1 MVNIMKANGQREP
14 FSEKKLRHSIQRAG
28 IPAALQQQVVDRV
41 EAQLHEDITS
51 AEIYRTIIA
60 YLGTSEDPYSKTKY
74 TLKEAI
80 MLLGP
85 SGYPFED
92 YFAHILESRGYDVK
106 TRQIM
111 KGRCIT
117 HEVDVLAR
125 KNGKT
130 SMVEAKFHN
139 SIGARTDVHVAMYT
153 KSRFEDIKIRYSLDE
168 AIIITNTKV
177 TTDAIAYAECVG
189 MKIFGW
195 DYPNEGSLRD
205 VIEEYRLFPI
215 TSLTTITPAQKNKL
229 IQNHVVL
236 CKSIYNNNYLLDIL
250 KLPKPQHEAV
260 LQEVSYLCEGKE
272 NLPVAPQ
279 ISQPTV

>member
-1 MVNIMKANGQREP
+1 MVNIVKANGQREP

-28 IPAALQQQVVDRV
+28 IPAGLQQEVVNRV
-41 EAQLHEDITS
+41 EAGLHEGITT
-51 AEIYRTIIA
+51 AEIYRTIIE
-60 YLGTSEDPYSKTKY
+60 YLGKSEEPYTKTRY

-92 YFAHILESRGYDVK
+92 YFAQILESRGYEVK

-111 KGRCIT
+111 KGRCVT

-139 SIGARTDVHVAMYT
+139 STGARTDVHVSMYT
-153 KSRFEDIKIRYSLDE
+153 KSRFDDIKERYSLND

-177 TTDAIAYAECVG
+177 TVDAIAYAECVG

-205 VIEEYRLFPI
+205 VIEEYKLFPI
-215 TSLTTITPAQKNKL
+215 TSLTTISPSQKTRL

-236 CKSIYNNNYLLDIL
+236 CKAIYNSNYLLDIL
-250 KLPKPQHEAV
+250 RLPKPQYEAV
-260 LQEVSYLCEGKE
+260 LQEVAYLCEGKE
-272 NLPVAPQ
+272 KLLLETEN
-279 ISQPTV
+279 SQPAV